1 MIQGAHVA
9 QHRQPRLDFAMPS
22 FTPHKPYPVHDV
34 PATGVPGSMP
44 VEPDGAPVPP
54 FIPNDPERERVVDP
68 EDRA

>member
-1 MIQGAHVA
+1 
-9 QHRQPRLDFAMPS
+9 MPS

-34 PATGVPGSMP
+34 PDTGVPGSMP